1 MVNRYSLKSKNQ
13 VIRVMVMTAR
23 TEFLY
28 ESNIGKRKF
37 AFLPW
42 ALEELKEP

>member
-1 MVNRYSLKSKNQ
+1 
-13 VIRVMVMTAR
+13 MTAG

-28 ESNIGKRKF
+28 ESNIGKRKL

-42 ALEELKEP
+42 ALEELIKRTIGKTKGKFCV